1 MLVLVYQGLPF
12 RHHEIHPKIMFF
24 QDTFL
29 HILFSTIDLGTS
41 SKSSGRQNSPTPAGV
56 RRSQTKE
63 CRVSQNGQNL
73 SLVTQPGLWHSP
85 KSPPFPRSL
94 DFLSPKIWF
103 GLFGGLRFASPEKHQ
118 KTQVCPNPSKSQ
130 KIIPWTPKVSISMP
144 FWCRLDLHI
153 R

>member
-73 SLVTQPGLWHSP
+73 SLVTRPGLWHSLE
-85 KSPPFPRSL
+85 SPPFYPVPRFRTAPNL
-94 DFLSPKIWF
+94 ICLIVWPDHKTPKKQAC
-103 GLFGGLRFASPEKHQ
+103 R
-118 KTQVCPNPSKSQ
+118 NPSKSQ
-130 KIIPWTPKVSISMP
+130 KK
-144 FWCRLDLHI
+144 
-153 R
+153 